1 MKTRIRSTMLLALAA
16 SLSPGLVL
24 AQAPAPQP
32 GSAYWRDAGGV
43 VVRDGSGGCVRAGF
57 FAPELATAEC
67 EPSLAARSVAPAS
80 PLPTAAA
87 ATGAAATG
95 GALPAGKAIPEV
107 TPAPQKVTFKAD
119 SFFGFDKGVLNS
131 AGQQALRDLLASA
144 KDTTIEEILVEGHTD
159 SIGSR
164 AYNQGLSERRAQS
177 VKVFLERQGVS
188 PRMIKTEGFGELQ
201 PVASNA
207 TAEGRAQ
214 NRRVT
219 VEIFGSRIAKR

>member
-1 MKTRIRSTMLLALAA
+1 MKLHIRTSLLLALAA
-16 SLSPGLVL
+16 SLSPSLVL
-24 AQAPAPQP
+24 AQAPAPKP

-43 VVRDGSGGCVRAGF
+43 VVRDGSGSCVRAGF

-67 EPSLAARSVAPAS
+67 EPSLAAKSAAPAS
-80 PLPTAAA
+80 PVPTAAA
-87 ATGAAATG
+87 ATAGAM
-95 GALPAGKAIPEV
+95 PAGNAIPEV
-107 TPAPQKVTFKAD
+107 IPEVIPAPQKVTFKAD

-131 AGQQALRDLLASA
+131 AGQQALRELLASA

-164 AYNQGLSERRAQS
+164 AYNQGLSERRARS
-177 VKVFLERQGVS
+177 VKVFLEQQGVA
-188 PRMIKTEGFGELQ
+188 PRIIKTEGLGELQ